1 MKVVQDYEILIIFF
15 CFFLQLEERL
25 ASHFG
30 APCAL
35 LFNSGFD
42 ANSSMLAIL
51 PQPSDYILYDSL
63 IHASVHDGM
72 RASRTAQHRRLPF
85 EHNDLND
92 LSRILNIINSD
103 TSSSTSNVFF
113 VVESVYSMD
122 GDTCP
127 LIELTELVD
136 AMLPRERRCIIVD
149 EAHAVGLY
157 GSNGAGLVDEL
168 GLRKGINIRLATFGK
183 ALGCSGAAILCTPL
197 IRQFMFNYARPLVY
211 STAIPHTTLLSI
223 HSALDILVTPN
234 GTLRAAKTF
243 SLTQLL
249 LTGLQNILSQQQ
261 EIHLALP
268 STPARLDSQFQSL
281 SLAPIVPL
289 ISSNPRAL
297 AEHLIRNG
305 YLVRP
310 IVYPTVPKGSERVRI
325 CIHSHNEPQDILGLI
340 NSIQDW
346 LHQQQQGELKCRL

>member
-1 MKVVQDYEILIIFF
+1 
-15 CFFLQLEERL
+15 
-25 ASHFG
+25 
-30 APCAL
+30 
-35 LFNSGFD
+35 
-42 ANSSMLAIL
+42 MLATL
-51 PQPSDYILYDSL
+51 PQSGDYILYDSL

-72 RASRTAQHRRLPF
+72 RASRTAQHRRLSF
-85 EHNDLND
+85 KHNDLED
-92 LSRILNIINSD
+92 LSNLLNKINSD
-103 TSSSTSNVFF
+103 ASSSTSNVFF

-122 GDTCP
+122 GDMCP

-136 AMLPRERRCIIVD
+136 SFLPRERRCVIVD

-168 GLRKGINIRLATFGK
+168 GVKESIDIRLATFGK
-183 ALGCSGAAILCTPL
+183 AFGCSGAAILCSPL
-197 IRQFMFNYARPLVY
+197 IRQFMFNYARPLIY

-234 GTLRAAKTF
+234 GILRAAKTF
-243 SLTQLL
+243 SLTRLL

-261 EIHLALP
+261 KIHLALP
-268 STPARLDSQFQSL
+268 NIPTRVDSQLQTL
-281 SLAPIVPL
+281 SSAPIVPL
-289 ISSNPRAL
+289 VSSNPRAL

-325 CIHSHNEPQDILGLI
+325 CVHSHNEPQDVLGLV

-346 LHQQQQGELKCRL
+346 LHQQQQEVLKCRL